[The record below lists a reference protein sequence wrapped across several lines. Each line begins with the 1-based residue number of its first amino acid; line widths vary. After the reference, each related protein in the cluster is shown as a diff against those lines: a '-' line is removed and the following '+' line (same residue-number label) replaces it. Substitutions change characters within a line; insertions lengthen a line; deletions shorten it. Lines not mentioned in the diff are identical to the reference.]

1 MSEKVKLYAI
11 LALMLLSVIV
21 DSAFYIV
28 SFLTDAVILGA
39 ATWLMWSAI
48 NSKDDDKKKPS

>member
-39 ATWLMWSAI
+39 SGWLKWSAI
-48 NSKDDDKKKPS
+48 NSKDDDKNKPS

>member
-1 MSEKVKLYAI
+1 MSDKVKLYAI

-39 ATWLMWSAI
+39 AAWLMWSVI
-48 NSKDDDKKKPS
+48 NDKGDDKKKPS

>member
-1 MSEKVKLYAI
+1 MSDKVKLYAI

-39 ATWLMWSAI
+39 AGWLLWSLVT
-48 NSKDDDKKKPS
+48 DDDSKKKPS